1 MIASPHSREEE
12 RQDPY
17 MATCL
22 ITGGAG
28 NLACQL
34 TWELADRFDHII
46 LLDVAARPVGPTAPN
61 ARFERGDL
69 LDAGGLDAIFARHPP
84 TAVIHLASLLSGS
97 CEQDRGLA
105 WRVNMDGTF
114 GLFEAA
120 LRHGRPTVLFASS
133 VAAFGGRLPAVLT
146 DDTPQWP
153 VTLYGVTKMAAER
166 LGCYYH
172 EKHGLDFRCVRL
184 PITVSRHAPAGA
196 ASAIASHAFLA
207 AARDGRFTFTARPE
221 TPLAL
226 IYVRDVLHGFASLL
240 AAPAAG
246 LSQRVYN
253 IAGMT
258 ATPREIAAAIR
269 RRLPDAVL
277 DFEPDDA
284 VDRVLA
290 SWPGAIDDSTA
301 RRDWH
306 WRPEW
311 DLERMADD
319 FLAIVTANAE
329 VNR

>member
-1 MIASPHSREEE
+1 
-12 RQDPY
+12 

-22 ITGGAG
+22 VTGGAG

-34 TWELADRFDHII
+34 TWPLAERFDRIV
-46 LLDVAARPVGPTAPN
+46 LLDVADRPVGPTAPN
-61 ARFERGDL
+61 ACFERGDL
-69 LDAGGLDAIFARHPP
+69 LDGTGLDALFARHAPA
-84 TAVIHLASLLSGS
+84 AVIHLASLLSGS
-97 CEQDRGLA
+97 CEQDRDLA

-133 VAAFGGRLPAVLT
+133 VAAFGGKLPSVLT

-153 VTLYGVTKMAAER
+153 ATLYGVTKMAAER

-172 EKHGLDFRCVRL
+172 EKHGLDFRCLRL

-196 ASAIASHAFLA
+196 ASAIASHAFLE
-207 AARDGRFTFTARPE
+207 AARVGRFTFTARPD

-226 IYVRDVLHGFASLL
+226 IYVRDVLRVFAGLL

-258 ATPREIAAAIR
+258 VTPGEIAGAIA
-269 RRLPDAVL
+269 RRLPEAEL
-277 DFEPDDA
+277 DFQPDDA

-290 SWPGAIDDSTA
+290 SWPGEIDDSTA
-301 RRDWH
+301 RRDWQ
-306 WRPEW
+306 WRPDW
-311 DLERMADD
+311 DLDRMADD
-319 FLAIVTANAE
+319 FLTAVVADAE
-329 VNR
+329 VAR

>member
-1 MIASPHSREEE
+1 
-12 RQDPY
+12 

-34 TWELADRFDHII
+34 TWALAYRFDRVV
-46 LLDVAARPVGPTAPN
+46 LLDVAARPVGATAPN
-61 ARFERGDL
+61 ACFERGDL
-69 LDAGGLDAIFARHPP
+69 LDGPGLDSLFARHAPV
-84 TAVIHLASLLSGS
+84 AVIHLASLLSGS

-120 LRHGRPTVLFASS
+120 LRHDRPTVLFASS

-153 VTLYGVTKMAAER
+153 ASLYGVTKMAAER
-166 LGCYYH
+166 LGAYYH
-172 EKHGLDFRCVRL
+172 EKHGLDFRCLRL

-196 ASAIASHAFLA
+196 ASAIASHAFLE
-207 AARDGRFTFTARPE
+207 AARAGRFTFTARPD
-221 TPLAL
+221 TPLAV
-226 IYVRDVLHGFASLL
+226 IYVRDVLRAFVSLL

-246 LSQRVYN
+246 LSRCVYN

-258 ATPREIAAAIR
+258 VTPGEIAAAIQ

-277 DFEPDDA
+277 NFQPDDA

-290 SWPGAIDDSTA
+290 SWPGQIDDSTA
-301 RRDWH
+301 RRDWQ

-311 DLERMADD
+311 NLERMTDD
-319 FLAIVTANAE
+319 FLATVAADVEAT
-329 VNR
+329 R

>member
-1 MIASPHSREEE
+1 
-12 RQDPY
+12 

-34 TWELADRFDHII
+34 TWELADLFDHIV

-69 LDAGGLDAIFARHPP
+69 LDAAGLDAIFARHPP
-84 TAVIHLASLLSGS
+84 TTVIHLASLLSGS

-133 VAAFGGRLPAVLT
+133 VAAFGGRLPATLT

-172 EKHGLDFRCVRL
+172 EKYGLDFRCLRL
-184 PITVSRHAPAGA
+184 PITVSRHAPTGA

-226 IYVRDVLHGFASLL
+226 IYVCDVLRGFARLL

-258 ATPREIAAAIR
+258 TTPREIAAAIR

-311 DLERMADD
+311 DLEQMADD
-319 FLAIVTANAE
+319 FLTTVAADAEAN
-329 VNR
+329 R

>member
-1 MIASPHSREEE
+1 
-12 RQDPY
+12 

-34 TWELADRFDHII
+34 TWALADRFDRVV

-61 ARFERGDL
+61 ACFERGDL
-69 LDAGGLDAIFARHPP
+69 LDGPGLDALFARHAPV
-84 TAVIHLASLLSGS
+84 AVIHLASLLSGS

-120 LRHGRPTVLFASS
+120 LRHDRPTVLFASS

-153 VTLYGVTKMAAER
+153 ASLYGVTKMAAER
-166 LGCYYH
+166 LGAYCH
-172 EKHGLDFRCVRL
+172 EKHGLDFRCLRL

-196 ASAIASHAFLA
+196 ASAIASHAFLE
-207 AARDGRFTFTARPE
+207 AARAGRFTFTARPD

-226 IYVRDVLHGFASLL
+226 IYVRDVLRAFVSLL

-258 ATPREIAAAIR
+258 VTPGEIAAAIQ

-277 DFEPDDA
+277 DFQPDDA

-290 SWPGAIDDSTA
+290 SWPGQIDDSTA
-301 RRDWH
+301 RRDWQ

-311 DLERMADD
+311 NLERMTDD
-319 FLAIVTANAE
+319 FLATVAADVEAT
-329 VNR
+329 R

>member
-258 ATPREIAAAIR
+258 TTPEEIAAAIR